1 MADDKDTSSEKKAFP
16 DEDKQKSKRPT
27 ATIDL
32 EATEVKPEEE
42 ALKAS
47 LDEKFEEAR
56 REEDEKAEGTPFNF
70 SSIFSSAINTHI
82 AAGFI
87 GGVVVVALFWSMQQ
101 IGGNGRSAADDAL
114 IKELSARVDAL
125 DAKVENDIKAEVTK
139 TNKDYQEK
147 LAQLYKRI
155 ATIAASAKSKDGSS
169 FAESAAVTNLISEM
183 EGNFQKKLAEMRAKL
198 EAQITLR
205 VSEASKEIKQS
216 IPVGAVAAGEQGE
229 DISKKLAQVQK
240 DNTDVKQK
248 IRSYDDSVMAMN
260 QRVHD
265 LASEVAVLRAQAMNS
280 AKVNSAIDPVS
291 QKVADLEKKLE
302 KALANNIS
310 IQDGARSTAL
320 SLAFTG
326 LKRAADRGER
336 FESELEAFKELTA
349 ASQDIQALAAYQGQG
364 VHPLRKLEK
373 ELPELILRA
382 LKADRQPKDKT
393 LWGKLAANATSFVRF
408 RRTGNVPGE
417 DAEAVLARVEFNI
430 KRGNYEKALEE
441 SKALKGPA
449 RTEASI
455 WLEQLEARLKL
466 DDTLQKIEMSL
477 LSRLGAGHSR
487 REVH

>member
-1 MADDKDTSSEKKAFP
+1 MADDKEKSPEERVFP
-16 DEDKQKSKRPT
+16 DTDQQKSKRPT
-27 ATIDL
+27 ATLDL

-47 LDEKFEEAR
+47 LDEKLEEAR
-56 REEDEKAEGTPFNF
+56 REEDEKSEGAPFNF

-101 IGGNGRSAADDAL
+101 IGSEGRSAADAKL
-114 IKELSARVDAL
+114 IKQLSARVDVM
-125 DAKVENDIKAEVTK
+125 DARFKSDLKEEAANL
-139 TNKDYQEK
+139 NKDYQDK
-147 LAQLYKRI
+147 LSQLDKKI
-155 ATIAASAKSKDGSS
+155 ATIAASAKSKDGSHI
-169 FAESAAVTNLISEM
+169 AESAAVTNLLSEM
-183 EGNFQKKLAEMRAKL
+183 ESNFQKKLAEMRTKL
-198 EAQITLR
+198 EAQIAVR

-216 IPVGAVAAGEQGE
+216 IPAGADVAGGGQE
-229 DISKKLAQVQK
+229 ISKNLAQVQK

-248 IRSYDDSVMAMN
+248 IRSYDDNVMAMN
-260 QRVHD
+260 QRMHD

-280 AKVNSAIDPVS
+280 SKVNSAIDPVS
-291 QKVADLEKKLE
+291 QKVAELEKKLE

-310 IQDGARSTAL
+310 IQQGARSTAL

-336 FESELEAFKELTA
+336 FEAELEAFKELTA
-349 ASQDIQALAAYQGQG
+349 ASQDIQALAAYQGKG
-364 VHPLRKLEK
+364 VQPLRNLEK
-373 ELPELILRA
+373 QFPDVILKA

-393 LWGKLAANATSFVRF
+393 LLGKLAANATSFVRF

-417 DAEAVLARVEFNI
+417 DAEAVLARMEFNI

-441 SKALKGPA
+441 SKVLKGPA
-449 RTEASI
+449 RTEASVWI
-455 WLEQLEARLKL
+455 EQFEARLKL

-477 LSRLGAGHSR
+477 LSQLGSGQSG
-487 REVH
+487 REIH